1 MEEVETA
8 RMNKLD
14 DVREVR
20 KILHNYLDFS
30 LGERLR
36 SIKEALHAFWPNR
49 PEKKVKK
56 TQSQSS
62 MTVSGLELR
71 LEKPMTPSSSAGESV
86 NRNASPKK
94 KSKRKLTDVSR

>member
-1 MEEVETA
+1 MLWIHWREVDPDDGEVYFRMEEVETA

-56 TQSQSS
+56 T
-62 MTVSGLELR
+62 
-71 LEKPMTPSSSAGESV
+71 
-86 NRNASPKK
+86 
-94 KSKRKLTDVSR
+94 